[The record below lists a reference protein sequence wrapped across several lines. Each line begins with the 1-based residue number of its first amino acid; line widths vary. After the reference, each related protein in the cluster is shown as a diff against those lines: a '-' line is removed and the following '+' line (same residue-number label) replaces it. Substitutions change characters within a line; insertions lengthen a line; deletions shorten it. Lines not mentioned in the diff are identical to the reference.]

1 MEMINKINM
10 LKSFEKSYDL
20 TIEYRILR
28 TDGTISVG
36 KIIEFNKAQ
45 PAELFDDPETGAIW
59 DSEEVPV
66 NFFIIIEPSAIP
78 EKINFR
84 QIQDIKPLINS

>member
-1 MEMINKINM
+1 METTNKINM
-10 LKSFEKSYDL
+10 LKSFEKSYDPI
-20 TIEYRILR
+20 IEYRILR

-36 KIIEFNKAQ
+36 KIIEFDKAQ
-45 PAELFDDPETGAIW
+45 PAELFDDPETGVIW

-66 NFFIIIEPSAIP
+66 NFFIIIEPNTIP

-84 QIQDIKPLINS
+84 QIQDIRPFINS